1 MTTRTTTTTT
11 DRSSAGAPPSSPPAG
26 TALPSPSAA
35 VTDDTVTDA
44 ATGTGTE
51 SPPATAPAVPD
62 KTEPAETAPAG
73 TDTAET
79 APAGTDRAGTAPA
92 ETEAAGTGTLEADA
106 GDEATSGGRRFRRAP
121 RARRRGLA
129 PGKRLPASRLIG
141 PALFLALWAVASAAG
156 QLDPGAIPA
165 PWTVLRTTGHLWT
178 DGTLPTDVLTSLE
191 RAGYGFAFGL
201 TAGVLLALASGLSR
215 VGEALIDGTVQ
226 LNRAIPTLGLIP
238 LFILWLGIGET
249 FKIAIIAIVVYIPI
263 YLNLH
268 SALSGIDHRFVEL
281 AEVQGLSRL
290 RFVREIVIPGA
301 LPGFFV
307 GLRLGV
313 TGSWLSLVVLEQI
326 NATSGLGYMMFQA
339 QNYGRTDIIL
349 VGLLIYG
356 IFGLV
361 SDSAV
366 RLIERKVLSWRR
378 TLSS

>member
-1 MTTRTTTTTT
+1 MTTRTTTTTATPGTT
-11 DRSSAGAPPSSPPAG
+11 DTETAARVPATATAGNETGTEASAAPGKETGTTVAATPGNGTGTGAG
-26 TALPSPSAA
+26 TA
-35 VTDDTVTDA
+35 TVEAEPTVPAPADA
-44 ATGTGTE
+44 AAGGG
-51 SPPATAPAVPD
+51 AAPG
-62 KTEPAETAPAG
+62 ERREHR
-73 TDTAET
+73 EH
-79 APAGTDRAGTAPA
+79 
-92 ETEAAGTGTLEADA
+92 
-106 GDEATSGGRRFRRAP
+106 RFRRAP

-366 RLIERKVLSWRR
+366 RLVERKVLSWRR
-378 TLSS
+378 TLSN